1 MAFVT
6 PFLILLTNPSNRILC
21 RKSEVSAAAQHL
33 PSSHPPS
40 FQLTPAANTPHRNVG
55 QPRRYH

>member
-21 RKSEVSAAAQHL
+21 RKSEVSAATQHL
-33 PSSHPPS
+33 LSSHPP
-40 FQLTPAANTPHRNVG
+40 PTPHTGTLVNLVVTIEF
-55 QPRRYH
+55 